1 MSRDADRW
9 SRWHAVRD
17 SGGVDEGQVV
27 SARLLRAREELL
39 SAVEPLDGA
48 TLLDVGTGDG
58 LVGLGALDLVGT
70 RGSVI
75 FSDISAPLLERCREA
90 VNAHP
95 ARERARFVVAR
106 AEDLVGVADSSVEVV
121 TARAV
126 LVFVADKAGAF
137 AAMHRV
143 LRPGG
148 RISLREVVGR
158 LMFPEPPERFW
169 GYDLS
174 SVVELCLRVKA
185 AHGELEN
192 PAFRAA
198 MLDFDDRDLV
208 DLARAAGFDR
218 VHVECHID
226 LEPGAL
232 MPGATLE
239 RLLESAPTP
248 VAPTIGEA
256 VDRALNN
263 LERREF
269 LTALRDA
276 IHAGNAI
283 RRTAIARVVAH
294 KPLEA

>member
-90 VNAHP
+90 V
-95 ARERARFVVAR
+95 
-106 AEDLVGVADSSVEVV
+106 DDSSVEVV
-121 TARAV
+121 SARAV

-239 RLLESAPTP
+239 RLLESAPTS

-269 LTALRDA
+269 LTALRYA
-276 IHAGNAI
+276 IHDGNAI
-283 RRTAIARVVAH
+283 RRTATARVVAH

>member
-1 MSRDADRW
+1 MSGDVDRW

-17 SGGVDEGQVV
+17 AGGADERQVV
-27 SARLLRAREELL
+27 SARLRRARAELL
-39 SAVEPLDGA
+39 GAVEPLDGA

-58 LVGLGALDLVGT
+58 LIGLGALDLVGP

-90 VNAHP
+90 VDAHP
-95 ARERARFVVAR
+95 ARERARFVVAHV
-106 AEDLVGVADSSVEVV
+106 EDLVGVADSSVDVV

-126 LVFVADKAGAF
+126 LVFVTDKASAF
-137 AAMHRV
+137 AEMHRV

-174 SVVELCLRVKA
+174 SVLKLCVRVKA
-185 AHGELEN
+185 AHAELEN
-192 PAFRAA
+192 PAFRTA
-198 MLDFDDRDLV
+198 MLDFDDRILV

-232 MPGATLE
+232 MPAATLE
-239 RLLESAPTP
+239 RLLDSAPTP
-248 VAPTIGEA
+248 VSPTIAEA
-256 VDRALNN
+256 VDRALNSI
-263 LERREF
+263 ERGEF
-269 LTALRDA
+269 LAALRDA
-276 IHAGNAI
+276 IDAGNAM

-294 KPLEA
+294 KPLDT